1 MRKILLTISL
11 VIVMLLS
18 SCATKSTEYGFS
30 NMIPL
35 KQVSLS
41 SLTEDQYEFIGNV
54 SGSAKINYE
63 VAARPGLFGRN
74 FPSDSDSYS
83 YIGVLDLSNY
93 DGIADAEVGRA
104 VDQALYAMTERGYEL
119 GANMF
124 ALPTYRISTT
134 KEGNSYVV
142 EVTVSAVAIRLLDKN
157 GEPLKS
163 Y

>member
-1 MRKILLTISL
+1 MT
-11 VIVMLLS
+11 
-18 SCATKSTEYGFS
+18 
-30 NMIPL
+30 
-35 KQVSLS
+35 
-41 SLTEDQYEFIGNV
+41 GNV

-63 VAARPGLFGRN
+63 VAARPGFFGRN

-83 YIGVLDLSNY
+83 YIGALDLSNY

-134 KEGNSYVV
+134 KEGNTYVV